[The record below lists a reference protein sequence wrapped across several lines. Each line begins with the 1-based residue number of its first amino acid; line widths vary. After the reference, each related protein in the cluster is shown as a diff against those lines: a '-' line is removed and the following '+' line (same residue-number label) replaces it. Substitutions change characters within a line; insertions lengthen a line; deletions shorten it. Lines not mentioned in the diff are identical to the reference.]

1 MISDKL
7 YCDALA
13 YMKMNG
19 ALFFEMYFDKTTTH
33 DFELSA
39 GCVTQK
45 TDSHYGVS
53 VRSFDGNKQLFISTD
68 DLSESNLWSI
78 IYDLAKQST
87 KGYPKKFFNGT
98 FDIGSVQTVNYSHD
112 WKSSQGDILKVLME
126 EHDAHNSMDK
136 IKLKSNC
143 FIQEQEIKIFSS
155 YNGVICDNKSRC
167 CIKTD
172 IESNVGSS
180 SRILTPLSMD
190 DFLSR
195 IKIEKI
201 ANLSQG
207 GIRTRKACPTGV
219 FDVILQSGG
228 SALFFHECCGHPLE
242 IQNAANKNSIFY
254 NKIGTRISNECITLI
269 DNGSL
274 EDLWGTISND
284 DEGNRAKENVLIQD
298 GVLVGYL
305 SDLIY
310 GYRLGM
316 KPTSTTR
323 RQSYKHI
330 PSARMTN
337 TFVAKG
343 NCKENDIIDN
353 TKSGLIIHSFHL
365 GNVNPVTGD
374 FRVNIVSGSF
384 ISNGIIG
391 DSFYGGVIYANAL
404 EILSCIDMVA
414 DNVKFTNGFCFASS
428 GRIPVSGGQ
437 PTVRIKNVSVCSNL

>member
-7 YCDALA
+7 YYDALA
-13 YMKMNG
+13 YMKRNG

-33 DFELSA
+33 DFALSG

-53 VRSFDGNKQLFISTD
+53 VRSFDGNKHLFVSTD
-68 DLSESNLWSI
+68 DLSESNLWSVI
-78 IYDLAKQST
+78 HDLAKQST
-87 KGYPKKFFNGT
+87 KDSPKKFFAKT
-98 FDIGSVQTVNYSHD
+98 FGFDSVRTVNYPYD
-112 WKSSQGDILKVLME
+112 WNSSQDDVLKVLME
-126 EHDAHNSMDK
+126 EHDAHNSINK
-136 IKLKSNC
+136 IKLKTNC
-143 FIQEQEIKIFSS
+143 FIQEQEIKILSS
-155 YNGVICDNKSRC
+155 YNGVICDNRSRC

-172 IESNVGSS
+172 VESSDGSS
-180 SRILTPLSMD
+180 SSILTPLSMD

-195 IKIEKI
+195 IKTERI
-201 ANLSQG
+201 ANLSPG
-207 GIRTRKACPTGV
+207 SIRTRKTCPTGV

-228 SALFFHECCGHPLE
+228 AALFFHECCGHPLE

-274 EDLWGTISND
+274 KDLWGTISND
-284 DEGNRAKENVLIQD
+284 DEGNQAKKNVLIQD
-298 GVLVGYL
+298 GILVGYL

-310 GYRLGM
+310 GYRLDM

-343 NCKENDIIDN
+343 NCKESDIIDN

-404 EILSCIDMVA
+404 EILSHIDMVA

-437 PTVRIKNVSVCSNL
+437 PTIRIKNVSVYSK